1 MADLERKLIKKIK
14 KGNQQ
19 AFRTLYDSYVDY
31 ALRTAYAITRNNSDA
46 ADIVQETFIKVYRN
60 IDSFDLKR
68 PFKPWFYRIL
78 INESR
83 RFLKKRSRAGVT
95 ASSDELLDYLHQ
107 SQFEVKSYDD
117 LGIALENLPERTRTL
132 LILKYLNAFTEKEIA
147 EMLEMNVS
155 TVKSRLYKAR
165 NDLRACLGGAAHEE

>member
-1 MADLERKLIKKIK
+1 MADHDGRLIKKIK

-19 AFRTLYDSYVDY
+19 AFRALYDNYVDY
-31 ALRTAYAITRNNSDA
+31 ALRTAYAITRSNSDA

-60 IDSFDLKR
+60 IDSFDLKKS
-68 PFKPWFYRIL
+68 FKPWFYRIL

-83 RFLKKRSRAGVT
+83 RFIKKRSREGVT
-95 ASSDELLDYLHQ
+95 TSSDELLDYLHQ
-107 SQFEVKSYDD
+107 SQFEVKNYDD
-117 LGIALENLPERTRTL
+117 LGIALDNLPENTRTL

-165 NDLRACLGGAAHEE
+165 NDLRACLGGAADEK